1 MWEGAVKSRIQLAL
15 GVAVCIAIVILG
27 MLVWIDRMTP
37 VTIAISASP
46 QQEIQVDVRG
56 AVASPGVVTV
66 LSGARLQHVADAAG
80 GFLTDADMS
89 KLNLAGRVGDG
100 EVVVI
105 PSINDV
111 AESPVTPAAGG
122 GLVDI
127 NTATEAELL
136 ELPGIGEVLS
146 GRIIAYREE
155 HGPFSSVDDLQLV
168 EGISPR
174 MVDDLRPMITVSS
187 GG

>member
-1 MWEGAVKSRIQLAL
+1 M
-15 GVAVCIAIVILG
+15 
-27 MLVWIDRMTP
+27 VWIDRMTP
-37 VTIAISASP
+37 VTIAISAAP
-46 QQEIQVDVRG
+46 AQDIQVEVRG
-56 AVASPGVVTV
+56 AVVSPGVVTV
-66 LSGARLQHVADAAG
+66 PSGARLQHVADAAG
-80 GFLTDADMS
+80 GFLPDADMS

-100 EVVVI
+100 ELVMI
-105 PSINDV
+105 PSVNDV
-111 AESPVTPAAGG
+111 AESTGSPPAVG

-146 GRIIAYREE
+146 ARIVAYREE

-174 MVDDLRPMITVSS
+174 MVDELRPYITAPP

>member
-1 MWEGAVKSRIQLAL
+1 
-15 GVAVCIAIVILG
+15 

-46 QQEIQVDVRG
+46 EQDIQVDVRG

-66 LSGARLQHVADAAG
+66 QPGSRLQHVADAAG
-80 GFLTDADMS
+80 GFLPDADMS

-105 PSINDV
+105 PSVND
-111 AESPVTPAAGG
+111 PAASAVAPSPGS

-136 ELPGIGEVLS
+136 ELPGIGDVLS
-146 GRIIAYREE
+146 GRIVAYREE
-155 HGPFSSVDDLQLV
+155 HGPFSSVDELQLV

-174 MVDDLRPMITVSS
+174 MVDELRPFITVA
-187 GG
+187 GGG